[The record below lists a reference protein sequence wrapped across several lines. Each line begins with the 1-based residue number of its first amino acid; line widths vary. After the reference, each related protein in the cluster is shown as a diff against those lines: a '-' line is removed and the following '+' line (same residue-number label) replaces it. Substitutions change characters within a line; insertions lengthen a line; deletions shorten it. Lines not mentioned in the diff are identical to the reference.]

1 MKGMKLSLSALALAL
16 LAGCGSGSSLE
27 EQPDEQLRPVT
38 IALSDAPV
46 DDAEQVVIT
55 IDQLILRP
63 ANGGADLVI
72 NTFTNSNEGLVNVD
86 TISVDLLEY
95 QGGAKFNILENLQLP
110 AGTYQHVLL
119 IGPFGD
125 INKSYVVEA
134 NNVIKPL
141 KVPSNELKL
150 GQLVIA
156 SEATSPDFTIEFDLR
171 QSMNYKPGPQEYTL
185 KPRGVRIVDDAAAGT
200 INGIVDEAQLDAGEG
215 CDAWQN
221 AEEGAVFYL
230 YSGSPT
236 ASSLSDVADP
246 DSANNGIAAGAA
258 LPFATAPIY
267 FDAADN
273 RYEFSIGAV
282 PAGNYSLALAC
293 NTGLGDD
300 PERADGIAIPNPAN
314 ALARFS
320 LAAGKTVNCRFDS
333 DSSGCSQACSSGS
346 AGTGWVTCISATVN
360 GSPAW

>member
-27 EQPDEQLRPVT
+27 EQPEQQLRPVT
-38 IALSDAPV
+38 LALSDAPV

-63 ANGGADLVI
+63 ADGSTDLLI
-72 NTFTNSNEGLVNVD
+72 NTFTNSNEGLSDAD

-119 IGPFGD
+119 LGPFND
-125 INKSYVVEA
+125 INKSYVREE
-134 NNVIKPL
+134 NNVIRPL

-150 GQLVIA
+150 GQLVI
-156 SEATSPDFTIEFDLR
+156 SSDATSPDFTIEFDLR
-171 QSMNYKPGPQEYTL
+171 QSMNYKPGPKEYTL

-200 INGIVDEAQLDAGEG
+200 INGVVDDSQLDDGEG
-215 CDAWQN
+215 CGALQN
-221 AEEGAVFYL
+221 PEEGAVLYL
-230 YSGSPT
+230 YSGSPA
-236 ASSLSDVADP
+236 ASSLVDVADP
-246 DSANNGIAAGAA
+246 DSANNGIAVGAA
-258 LPFATAPIY
+258 LPFATAPLY
-267 FDAADN
+267 FDAVDN

-282 PAGNYSLALAC
+282 PAGSYSLALAC

-300 PERADGIAIPNPAN
+300 PERVDGILVPNPAN
-314 ALARFS
+314 ALARFN
-320 LAAGKTVNCRFDS
+320 LAAGKTVNCRFNS
-333 DSSGCSQACSSGS
+333 DSSACSQAQ
-346 AGTGWVTCISATVN
+346 
-360 GSPAW
+360 